1 VKGQTSSPPSPEVP
15 SPASASGQIGR
26 STRATDQSNARAG
39 RMAERLRRLRTANA
53 RTPRAALVCAL
64 IAIVNAA
71 CWSLI
76 TPPFQAPDEPSHF
89 AYSQLLAEAGRL
101 PSNSEGDVSQE
112 EERVVQALNQTGIEW
127 HPEVGAVSSPQA
139 LRELHEALTFPF
151 NRVGPGGAGVAASE
165 PPLYYALAT
174 LPYHLASSGT
184 LLDRLEAMRLLSALM
199 AGLTA
204 LFAFLFVRELLP
216 GVRWAWTVAGLGV
229 AFTPVLGFTSGAV
242 TPDAM
247 LSAVSAAAFYFL
259 ACAFRRGLTRR
270 LGVAIGVVTAIGFL
284 TKLNFLGLAPG
295 VMLGLVALGFRG
307 VRERPGSVRTGRAF
321 GSMAIAMGIALSPVA
336 AYLASN
342 LLNHHS
348 LLGLVSRAARET
360 GARRSPLQEL
370 EYMWQFYLPR
380 LPGMVSYFPGISTF
394 RQLWFARVVGLYG
407 WLDTTFPVWVYNF
420 ALAPA
425 TLIALLAVRTLLARR
440 TALRARLAELAVYL
454 VMAVGLLGLIAAD
467 SYNALQ
473 LEGPGY
479 IQPRY
484 LLPLLALAAAVLAA
498 AARGAGRRLGPAVG
512 ALIVTLFLAHDLFS
526 QLLVVSRFYG

>member
-1 VKGQTSSPPSPEVP
+1 MTGQSSSAPSPEVP
-15 SPASASGQIGR
+15 APASARRQIGR
-26 STRATDQSNARAG
+26 STQAPDRRHTRAG
-39 RMAERLRRLRTANA
+39 RVAERLRRLRTGNA
-53 RTPRAALVCAL
+53 GIPRAALVCAL

-89 AYSQLLAEAGRL
+89 AYAQLLAEAGRL
-101 PSNSEGDVSQE
+101 PSNSQGDVSQE
-112 EERVVQALNQTGIEW
+112 EETVVKALNQQGVEW
-127 HPEVGAVSSPQA
+127 HPEVGAISSPQA
-139 LRELHEALTFPF
+139 LRELHEALTLPL

-174 LPYHLASSGT
+174 LPYDLASSGT

-216 GVRWAWTVAGLGV
+216 GARWAWTVAGLGV
-229 AFTPVLGFTSGAV
+229 ALTPVLAFTSGAV

-247 LSAVSAAAFYFL
+247 LSAVSAAAFYCL

-270 LGVAIGVVTAIGFL
+270 WSVAIGAVTAIGFL
-284 TKLNFLGLAPG
+284 TKLNFIGLAPG
-295 VMLGLVALGFRG
+295 VMLGLVVLGFRG
-307 VRERPGSVRTGRAF
+307 VREPPGGLRARRAF
-321 GSMAIAMGIALSPVA
+321 GSMAIAMGIALSPVG
-336 AYLASN
+336 AYLRSN
-342 LLNHHS
+342 LLDHHR

-360 GARRSPLQEL
+360 GGQRSPLHEL

-380 LPGMVSYFPGISTF
+380 LPGMVSYFPGVSSL
-394 RQLWFARVVGLYG
+394 RQLWFARAVGLYG
-407 WLDTTFPVWVYNF
+407 WLDTAFPVWVYNF
-420 ALAPA
+420 ALVPA
-425 TLIALLAVRTLLARR
+425 TLIALLAARTLLARR
-440 TALRARLAELAVYL
+440 TALRGRLAELAVYL
-454 VMAVGLLGLIAAD
+454 VMAVGLLALIAAD

-473 LEGPGY
+473 SEGPGY

-484 LLPLLALAAAVLAA
+484 LLPLLPLAAAVLAA
-498 AARGAGRRLGPAVG
+498 GARGAGRRLGPAVG

-526 QLLVVSRFYG
+526 QLLVVARFYG